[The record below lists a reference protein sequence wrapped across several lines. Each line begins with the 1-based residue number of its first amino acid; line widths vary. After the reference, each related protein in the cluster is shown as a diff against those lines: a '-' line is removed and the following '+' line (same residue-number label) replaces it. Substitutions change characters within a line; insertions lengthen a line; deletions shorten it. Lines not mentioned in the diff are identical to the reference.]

1 MANLLDVPIH
11 RLMDEL
17 SVSAASN
24 AIIPYAQRPFPY
36 VRRGSHTRKKG
47 FQNRMRPIARL
58 MTCYGLINIALSAS
72 RSSWVMKGLPG
83 K

>member
-17 SVSAASN
+17 SVSVASN
-24 AIIPYAQRPFPY
+24 TIIPYAQRPFPF
-36 VRRGSHTRKKG
+36 VRRGSHKEKG
-47 FQNRMRPIARL
+47 LQNRMCLIARL

-72 RSSWVMKGLPG
+72 RSS
-83 K
+83 